1 MITIE
6 KIYGREI
13 LDSRGNPTI
22 EAKVILSDS
31 TIGTGCAPSGASTG
45 EYEALELRDNNK
57 KRYNKKGVEKAV
69 ENINNKI
76 SSGLCGFDAYDI
88 NALDNAMLKID
99 GTNDKSKLG
108 ANSILAVS
116 IACAYAAATSQKIP
130 LYKFLGGINAI
141 TLPVPM
147 MNILN
152 GGMHASNTVDT
163 QEFMIMPVG
172 ASSFKEGLQWCSE
185 VYHNLAKILS
195 EKSYST
201 TVGDEGGFAPN
212 LTGDIEAIELIISAI
227 EKSNYK
233 LIDDFVIAIDA
244 ASSEWKSDKG
254 CGYYTLPKSGV
265 HYTSEELIE
274 YWSKL
279 IEKYPIVSIEDPL
292 DENDWEGWQ
301 KITHQ
306 LGNKI
311 QLVGDDLFVTNIN
324 RLSNG
329 LESKCANSILIKP
342 NQIGT
347 ISETLSTIRLAQK
360 NNYSTI
366 SSHRSGETTDTF
378 ISDLA
383 VGLNMGQIK
392 SGAPCRGERIAKYN
406 RLLQIE
412 EELGNTANYIG
423 KNLFSKF
430 N

>member
-279 IEKYPIVSIEDPL
+279 IEKYPIFSIEDPL

-306 LGNKI
+306 LGNKM

>member
-306 LGNKI
+306 LGNKM